1 MHYIVTINLPPIPTE
16 YMLARV
22 APYYV
27 YVESLSF
34 LFYHFSCVAY
44 EVTTTVHAD
53 ENHHKTDKSDVLY

>member
-1 MHYIVTINLPPIPTE
+1 
-16 YMLARV
+16 MLARV